1 MSSVRDRYD
10 RDTLN
15 ALQSI
20 ARSLDRIANCVE
32 MKYGKKS
39 SKLSIDEI
47 KKAVRFDGVVEEA
60 NGDDDH

>member
-1 MSSVRDRYD
+1 MSTRDRYD
-10 RDTLN
+10 KDTLK
-15 ALQSI
+15 ALQSM
-20 ARSLDRIANCVE
+20 ARSLERIANCVE

-47 KKAVRFDGVVEEA
+47 KKAVRFDGVVEEV